1 MDMKRDGKDKYTFDD
16 LAAVT
21 RKLRSEGG
29 CPWDRAQT
37 HGSLKPY
44 LKEEA
49 GEALEAIDKG
59 DMDNLCEELGDVLFQ
74 VMLHSQI
81 AEEEG
86 YFTIEDVVD
95 GICDKMVFR
104 HPQVFGGENA
114 APDGGVPLTWEEL
127 KNLDKLRK
135 NRYKNR

>member
-1 MDMKRDGKDKYTFDD
+1 MKRDGKDKYTFDD

-37 HGSLKPY
+37 HESLKPY

-49 GEALEAIDKG
+49 GEVLEAIDKG

-104 HPQVFGGENA
+104 HPQVFGGGNA
-114 APDGGVPLTWEEL
+114 APDGGVSLTWEEL